1 MWKILTSF
9 LPCLVVA
16 LCSVTTLSAHNIPPG
31 DYSKVEDGIIVHVKR
46 KMPNGVRLVRLQA
59 ITDRIIRVTASPVDS
74 FKNTPSLVA
83 EPRKRTPV
91 KWDIKEEKEQVILLT
106 PALRAI
112 ISLITGEIN
121 FTDHTGKPLLSEP
134 KEGGKCFM
142 PITEEGQPSWKLSQ
156 SFISTPGEAFYGLG
170 QHQDGLMNQKGYQV
184 ELAQYNTEIAIPF
197 MVSTKNYGILW
208 DNYSIT
214 KVGDTRDYEP
224 LSTLKLYSADGH
236 QGWLTATYAQQADP
250 KKILV
255 QRPESTLA
263 YDFLVSQKDFPAG
276 VKLDQ
281 AVVTWEGAIE
291 SAFTGVH
298 HFRLRYGGYTKIWID
313 GKLLADRWRQ
323 AWMPGTAVLPVPL
336 EKGKK
341 CPFRIE
347 WTPDGDVS
355 YISCKWLSPLQGDD
369 EHRFALTAESGNQL
383 DYYFIQGNNLDEVI
397 GGYRDITGHSPIM
410 PRWAMG
416 LWQSRERYKTQEEI
430 LNTVREFRKR
440 KIPLDNIVL
449 DWSYWK
455 ENDWGSQEFDS
466 SRFPDP
472 AGMIKTLHDQYN
484 TRFMI
489 SVWPKFY
496 EGIPVYDTFNRNG
509 WLYQRNIAEKRR
521 DWIGKGYTSTFY
533 DAFNPQA
540 RTAFWNLLR
549 EKLYNK
555 GIDAWWLDATEPDI
569 HSNMSV
575 EERKQAMNPT
585 ALGAANR
592 YFNAFPLVNAKGVYE
607 GQRKANPDQRVFIL
621 TRSAFAGQQRY
632 AAASW
637 SGDIAARWHDLKDQ
651 VPAGVNFSMSGLPYW
666 TVDIGGFA
674 VEKRFENARGENL
687 EEWRELMTRWYQ
699 FGAFCPLFRVHGQ
712 YPFREIFQVAPDN
725 HPAYQSMLYYDKLRY
740 RLMPYI
746 YSLAGKTWHEQYT
759 IMRGLAMDFP
769 ADPQVRNIGDQY
781 MFGPAILV
789 NPVYEYKAAN
799 RKVYL
804 PAGAGWYECYSGN
817 YTPGGRE
824 VVAAAPYQRIPL
836 YIKEGSIVPLGPE
849 IQYTAEK
856 PADPITLL
864 VYTGNN
870 GQFTLYEDEDTN
882 YNYEKGAFS
891 NIPFRY
897 EEATK
902 TLTIDNRSGTFPGML
917 QQRTFRIIWISKNK
931 PKPFDPDGNADHVI
945 QYKGKK
951 VTVKMR

>member
-1 MWKILTSF
+1 MT
-9 LPCLVVA
+9 
-16 LCSVTTLSAHNIPPG
+16 
-31 DYSKVEDGIIVHVKR
+31 
-46 KMPNGVRLVRLQA
+46 NGVCLVRLQA

-74 FKNTPSLVA
+74 IANTPSLMALVK
-83 EPRKRTPV
+83 KRTPV
-91 KWDIKEEKEQVILLT
+91 KWTVKEEKDQVTLLT
-106 PALRAI
+106 PTLQAVV
-112 ISLITGEIN
+112 SLVTGELH
-121 FTDHTGKPLLSEP
+121 FTDATGKPLLAEP
-134 KEGGKCFM
+134 KEGGKYFT
-142 PITEEGQPSWKLSQ
+142 PFVEEGQPAWKLHQ
-156 SFISTPGEAFYGLG
+156 SFTSTPDEAFYGLG
-170 QHQDGLMNQKGYQV
+170 QHQLGLMNQKGYQV
-184 ELAQYNTEIAIPF
+184 ELAQNNTEIAIPF
-197 MVSTKNYGILW
+197 MVSNKNYGILW

-224 LSTLKLYSADGH
+224 LSSLKLYAADGNE
-236 QGWLTATYAQQADP
+236 GWLTATYAQQSAP
-250 KKILV
+250 QQVVV
-255 QRPESTLA
+255 QRPESSLS
-263 YDFLVSQKDFPAG
+263 YDYLVSQKDFPAG
-276 VKLDQ
+276 VQLGQ
-281 AVVTWEGAIE
+281 SVVTWEGAIE

-298 HFRLRYGGYTKIWID
+298 QFLFRYGGYGKLWID

-323 AWMPGTAVLPVPL
+323 PWMPGTAILPVAM

-341 CPFRIE
+341 YNFRIE
-347 WTPDGDVS
+347 WRPDGDVS
-355 YISCKWLSPLQGDD
+355 YISCRWLSPLQGDLQ
-369 EHRFALTAESGNQL
+369 HQFSFSAESGSQL
-383 DYYFIQGNNLDEVI
+383 NYYFIQGKNLDEVI
-397 GGYRDITGHSPIM
+397 GGYREITGQSSILPK
-410 PRWAMG
+410 WAMG
-416 LWQSRERYKTQEEI
+416 LWQSRERYKTQDEI
-430 LNTVREFRKR
+430 LQTVSEFRKR

-466 SRFPDP
+466 SRFADP
-472 AGMIKTLHDQYN
+472 AGMIKTLHEQYN

-496 EGIPVYDTFNRNG
+496 EGLPVYETFNNNG
-509 WLYQRNIAEKRR
+509 WLFKRNIAEKRR

-540 RTAFWNLLR
+540 RTAFWNLLN

-575 EERKQAMNPT
+575 EERKQTMNPT

-592 YFNAFPLVNAKGVYE
+592 YFNAFPLMNTRGVYE
-607 GQRKANPDQRVFIL
+607 GQRNTKPNERVFIL

-651 VPAGVNFSMSGLPYW
+651 IAAGLNFSLSGLPNW

-674 VEKRFENARGENL
+674 VEKRFVDGQGENL

-712 YPFREIFQVAPDN
+712 YPFREIFNVAPES

-746 YSLAGKTWHEQYT
+746 YSLAGRTYHDHYT

-769 ADPQVRNIGDQY
+769 NDPQVKDIGDQY
-781 MFGPAILV
+781 MFGPSLLV
-789 NPVYEYKAAN
+789 NPVYTYKATN

-804 PAGAGWYECYSGN
+804 PAGTGWYEYHTGN
-817 YTPGGRE
+817 YIPGGQE
-824 VVAAAPYQRIPL
+824 IQATAPLERIPL
-836 YIKEGSIVPLGPE
+836 FIKEGSIVTAGPE
-849 IQYTAEK
+849 IQFTAEK

-864 VYTGNN
+864 VYTGQDA
-870 GQFTLYEDEDTN
+870 QFSLYEDEGTN
-882 YNYEKGAFS
+882 YNYEKGAYA
-891 NIPFRY
+891 NIPFTY
-897 EEATK
+897 EEATQ
-902 TLTIDNRSGTFPGML
+902 TLTIGNREGAFTGML
-917 QQRTFRIIWISKNK
+917 QQRTFRVIWISKTH
-931 PKPFDPDGNADHVI
+931 PKPFDVDGKADHI
-945 QYKGKK
+945 IKYTGKK
-951 VTVKMR
+951 VTVKMK